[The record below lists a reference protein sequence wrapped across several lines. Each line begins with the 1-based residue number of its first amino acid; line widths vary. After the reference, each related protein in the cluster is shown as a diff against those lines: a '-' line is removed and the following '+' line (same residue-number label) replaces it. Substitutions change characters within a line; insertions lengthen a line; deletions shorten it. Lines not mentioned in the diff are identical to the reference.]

1 MKNLT
6 KQAEKALKLAREAA
20 VQMKHGYIGTE
31 HMLLGLLREEEGTAG
46 QVLRDAK
53 VEDKTLS
60 DLIMK
65 LIAPSSVAVE
75 PGIPEMSPR
84 AKSILFWP
92 CCVSQTVSPPG
103 FFTPWALIFR
113 SCIPR

>member
-6 KQAEKALKLAREAA
+6 KQAERALKLAREAA
-20 VQMKHGYIGTE
+20 AGMKHGYVGTE

-53 VEDKTLS
+53 VEDKALT
-60 DLIMK
+60 DLIVK

-75 PGIPEMSPR
+75 PGEPEMSPR
-84 AKSILFWP
+84 AKNILEAADLQSDP
-92 CCVSQTVSPPG
+92 
-103 FFTPWALIFR
+103 
-113 SCIPR
+113 